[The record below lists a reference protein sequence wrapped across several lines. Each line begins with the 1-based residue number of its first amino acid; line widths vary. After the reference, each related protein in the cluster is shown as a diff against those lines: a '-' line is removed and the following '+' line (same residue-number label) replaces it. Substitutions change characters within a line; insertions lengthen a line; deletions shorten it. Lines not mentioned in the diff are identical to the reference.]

1 MKIIEPKFKNGL
13 TIRAAAKA
21 KTAEVVIYAGIGDDF
36 WGDGSMISLKN
47 FSDELAKLPKD
58 IESIDLRVSS
68 PGGDVFMGVGI
79 YNRLLDWKRKVSGRT
94 ITAYID
100 GIAASIASIIILA
113 ADEII
118 MGEGTTIM
126 VHLPWT
132 FAWGN
137 RMDFDNTV
145 NRLMDIEEQMLGIY
159 SKKTGLSKVEI
170 RSMLEKETWMDSKE
184 AIEKGFAD
192 KEAEDTVPIAA
203 SIFKSPWMRSR
214 PDKFVSDVDAT
225 KEKIAKLKAKVQSK
239 LAK

>member
-13 TIRAAAKA
+13 TIRAAAKE

-159 SKKTGLSKVEI
+159 SKKTGLPKVEI
-170 RSMLEKETWMDSKE
+170 RALLEKETWMDSKE

-192 KEAEDTVPIAA
+192 KETEDTMPIAA

-214 PDKFVSDVDAT
+214 PEKFLSDVEAT
-225 KEKIAKLKAKVQSK
+225 KAKIEKLKAKVQSK